1 MQQEVA
7 QTARLV
13 AAQSALLALL
23 VEQGPESQAD
33 TVQATVRYHHNE
45 GVTLDVV
52 YLRSGY
58 PVAGEGL

>member
-1 MQQEVA
+1 MDESS

-13 AAQSALLALL
+13 AAQTALLALL
-23 VEQGPESQAD
+23 LQHDPELQAD
-33 TVQATVRYHHNE
+33 SVRASLTYNRLE

-52 YLRSGY
+52 YLRSGC